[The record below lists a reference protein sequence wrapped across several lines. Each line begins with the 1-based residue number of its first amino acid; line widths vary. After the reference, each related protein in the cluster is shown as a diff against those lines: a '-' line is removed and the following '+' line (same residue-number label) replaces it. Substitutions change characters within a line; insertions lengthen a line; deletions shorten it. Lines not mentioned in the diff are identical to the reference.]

1 MGDAGR
7 TADAGD
13 ARSGSRGDHPGGR
26 PVRPVA
32 AVLTAVL
39 LGLASTATWYIE
51 RRSDSLEQQQRE
63 EERALFERACNDPI
77 SAAAMVINMPSFAS
91 RCPVGLRHLLSIPA
105 DEVRPGPAL
114 VDAYLDR
121 LFVLLGAQVPGGD
134 VGPYLSA
141 LHRDDDHAA
150 ALRAANRAVRSC
162 RAVLPTGPTT
172 PTPSPSASG
181 PPAGFWDD
189 SQRIEVRPQRST
201 VRVSAA
207 PGGVTVIDV
216 RVVETTPSCLT
227 RPPEEVPVP
236 RYIGTTALSLSFS
249 TGTGPSGQRVWLLDR
264 IDACPVH
271 PDPLA
276 SAPIIDT
283 DSMFRHR
290 SIRASATDSL
300 FAYAGSSCPPP
311 SPG

>member
-1 MGDAGR
+1 MDDTGR
-7 TADAGD
+7 TADAED
-13 ARSGSRGDHPGGR
+13 APPGPRGDRPLGR
-26 PVRPVA
+26 PARPVTA
-32 AVLTAVL
+32 MLTAAL
-39 LGLASTATWYIE
+39 LLLASTATWYIE
-51 RRSDSLEQQQRE
+51 RRSDSLEQQRRQD
-63 EERALFERACNDPI
+63 ERALFERACNDPI
-77 SAAAMVINMPSFAS
+77 TAAAMVINMPTFAS

-162 RAVLPTGPTT
+162 QAVLPTAT
-172 PTPSPSASG
+172 PTPTPDASRS
-181 PPAGFWDD
+181 PAGFWDD
-189 SQRIEVRPQRST
+189 PQHIEVHPQRST
-201 VRVSAA
+201 VRVSDA
-207 PGGVTVIDV
+207 PSGVTVIDV

-227 RPPEEVPVP
+227 RKPEELPVP

-249 TGTGPSGQRVWLLDR
+249 PGTGPSGQRVWLLDH
-264 IDACPVH
+264 INACPVY

-276 SAPIIDT
+276 SAPIVNA
-283 DSMFRHR
+283 DSMFRRR
-290 SIRASATDSL
+290 SIRVDVADSL
-300 FAYAGSSCPPP
+300 FAYAGSTCP
-311 SPG
+311 SPTSPR

>member
-1 MGDAGR
+1 MLT
-7 TADAGD
+7 TA
-13 ARSGSRGDHPGGR
+13 
-26 PVRPVA
+26 
-32 AVLTAVL
+32 L

-51 RRSDSLEQQQRE
+51 RRSDSLEQQQRQE
-63 EERALFERACNDPI
+63 EQALFERACNDPV

-121 LFVLLGAQVPGGD
+121 LFVLLGAQLPGGD

-150 ALRAANRAVRSC
+150 ALRTANRAVRSC
-162 RAVLPTGPTT
+162 QAVLPTDPPT
-172 PTPSPSASG
+172 PTPEASG
-181 PPAGFWDD
+181 LPAGFWDD
-189 SQRIEVRPQRST
+189 PQRIEVRPQRST
-201 VRVSAA
+201 VRVSGA

-216 RVVETTPSCLT
+216 RLVEATPSCLT

-249 TGTGPSGQRVWLLDR
+249 LGTGPSGQQVWLVDR

-276 SAPIIDT
+276 SAPITGT
-283 DSMFRHR
+283 DSLSRHR

-300 FAYAGSSCPPP
+300 FAYAGSTCP
-311 SPG
+311 SPTSPR

>member
-1 MGDAGR
+1 MDDAGR

-13 ARSGSRGDHPGGR
+13 APPGPRGGHPGGR
-26 PVRPVA
+26 PARPVA
-32 AVLTAVL
+32 AVLTAAL

-51 RRSDSLEQQQRE
+51 RRTDSLEQQRRQD
-63 EERALFERACNDPI
+63 ERALFERACNDPI
-77 SAAAMVINMPSFAS
+77 SAAAMVINMPAFAS

-114 VDAYLDR
+114 IDAYLDR

-141 LHRDDDHAA
+141 LHRNDDHTA

-162 RAVLPTGPTT
+162 RAVLPTDPPT
-172 PTPSPSASG
+172 PTPAASG

-189 SQRIEVRPQRST
+189 PQRIEVRPQRST
-201 VRVSAA
+201 VRVSGA

-249 TGTGPSGQRVWLLDR
+249 PGTGPSGQRVWLLDR

-276 SAPIIDT
+276 SAPIVDA
-283 DSMFRHR
+283 DSMARHR

-300 FAYAGSSCPPP
+300 FAYAGSTCP
-311 SPG
+311 SPASPG

>member
-1 MGDAGR
+1 MDDAGR

-13 ARSGSRGDHPGGR
+13 APTGPRGDRPGGR
-26 PVRPVA
+26 PARPVA
-32 AVLTAVL
+32 AMLTAAL
-39 LGLASTATWYIE
+39 LVLASTATWYIE
-51 RRSDSLEQQQRE
+51 RRTDSLEQQRRQD
-63 EERALFERACNDPI
+63 ERALFERACNDPI
-77 SAAAMVINMPSFAS
+77 SAAAMVINMPTFAS
-91 RCPVGLRHLLSIPA
+91 RCPVGLRHLLSIPV

-114 VDAYLDR
+114 VDAYLNR

-134 VGPYLSA
+134 VGPYLTA

-162 RAVLPTGPTT
+162 RAVLPTGP
-172 PTPSPSASG
+172 PTPAPDASG

-189 SQRIEVRPQRST
+189 PQHIEVRPQRST
-201 VRVSAA
+201 VRVNGA
-207 PGGVTVIDV
+207 PGGATVIDV

-236 RYIGTTALSLSFS
+236 RYIGTTALNLSFS
-249 TGTGPSGQRVWLLDR
+249 PGTGPNGQQVWLLDR
-264 IDACPVH
+264 INACPVH

-276 SAPIIDT
+276 SASIVDT
-283 DSMFRHR
+283 DSMIRHR

-300 FAYAGSSCPPP
+300 FAYAGSTCPSPP
-311 SPG
+311 SPR